1 MAITRKDI
9 EHIAV
14 LARLDMSGESF
25 DRLAEDMQNIVGMVD
40 QLQSLDLGDITDV
53 INTERKNALREDAPV
68 QEYTPEELVK
78 PNAPDFQAGGVAVPR
93 VVE

>member
-25 DRLAEDMQNIVGMVD
+25 DRLAEDMQHIVGMVD

-53 INTERKNALREDAPV
+53 IHTERKNALREDVPV
-68 QEYTPEELVK
+68 QQYTAEELE
-78 PNAPDFQAGGVAVPR
+78 AVYA
-93 VVE
+93 